1 MRRPG
6 ERPVL
11 ITSAARSQDDQLRR
25 RERRYVLMMLIR
37 AVCVVVFAILVAT
50 RPPLMWLWL
59 SLTGVAAVL
68 LPWLAVLLANDR
80 PPKEKHR
87 LHRPTHQGPT
97 PRELPT
103 QPGPAPHKTID
114 AEP

>member
-37 AVCVVVFAILVAT
+37 AVCVVIFAVLVGT

-59 SLTGVAAVL
+59 TLTGVAAVL
-68 LPWLAVLLANDR
+68 LPWLAVILANDG
-80 PPKEKHR
+80 PPKDKHR
-87 LHRPTHQGPT
+87 FHRPARPKDS
-97 PRELPT
+97 PRELPS
-103 QPGPAPHKTID
+103 QQVPHKTID
-114 AEP
+114 AEL